1 MTEAKVLLLITFIT
15 FVVFL
20 CLTLWDLF
28 HHDSANEILGRTLYD
43 SDGTLYLVDSDGN
56 EYEPYAT
63 AWRYLGMFIDCGGN
77 NNNYGSCYR
86 RVSGHAVIWQQ

>member
-1 MTEAKVLLLITFIT
+1 MTNTK
-15 FVVFL
+15 FL
-20 CLTLWDLF
+20 TPILSIISAIFSCSTLWDLF
-28 HHDSANEILGRTLYD
+28 HHDSPNEILGRTLYD

-77 NNNYGSCYR
+77 NNRYGSCYR
-86 RVSGHAVIWQQ
+86 RVLWAAVSEM